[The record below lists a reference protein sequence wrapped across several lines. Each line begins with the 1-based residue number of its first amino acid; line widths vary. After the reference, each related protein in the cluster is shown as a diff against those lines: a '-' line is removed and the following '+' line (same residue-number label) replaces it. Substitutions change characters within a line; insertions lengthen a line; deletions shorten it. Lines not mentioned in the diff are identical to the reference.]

1 MRPDG
6 TGPGGSGSE
15 SVGADGTSRART
27 KTAPG
32 DAAATEPAVAGAAR
46 DPGGDDWKQQAL
58 AEFRQ
63 WLDELPAAPAASP
76 VAELEREQAPEV
88 ASCDLRDLFA
98 ELAALRQEVRLQ
110 NREQSRATR
119 ELAGAAARFGAA
131 GRAPDTRDHDLTGV
145 EERVSRAA
153 ENRCLLPVLDVRDSL
168 VRGRDAAVRL
178 RRASAKGG
186 KGGKGRR
193 KGARKRLRRMRQGI
207 AGVIE
212 GYELAVRRCD
222 RMLARFGVRGVPAV
236 GARFDARTM
245 HAVDTRRVKRQ
256 EEGTVVEE
264 YVSGFVRDGAVL
276 RLAEVAVNR
285 RSSTEKGAD

>member
-1 MRPDG
+1 MKASG
-6 TGPGGSGSE
+6 TGPGGSE
-15 SVGADGTSRART
+15 SVEFGPAWMNRARSRA
-27 KTAPG
+27 APV
-32 DAAATEPAVAGAAR
+32 DAAAAEPGNAGAAH
-46 DPGGDDWKQQAL
+46 DQGGGDWRQQAL

-63 WLDELPAAPAASP
+63 WLDELPAAPTAAP
-76 VAELEREQAPEV
+76 AAEREQGTEA
-88 ASCDLRDLFA
+88 AACDLRALFA

-110 NREQSRATR
+110 NREQSRARR
-119 ELAGAAARFGAA
+119 ELADAAARVGES
-131 GRAPDTRDHDLTGV
+131 GRPAETRDRDLAAF
-145 EERVSRAA
+145 EERVARVA
-153 ENRCLLPVLDVRDSL
+153 ENRCLLPVLDVRDAL

-178 RRASAKGG
+178 RKAGGKSG

-193 KGARKRLRRMRQGI
+193 RGARKRLRLMRRGI

-222 RMLARFGVRGVPAV
+222 RMLARFGVLGVPAE

-245 HAVDTRRVKRQ
+245 HAVDTRRVKQ
-256 EEGTVVEE
+256 QAEGIVVEE

-285 RSSTEKGAD
+285 RSSAAKGAD